1 MSCDSGRIHGHHF
14 EAVIMNMTDLLKA
27 FKPDPQHA
35 YHADWDA
42 LCADELSHFSWNYDY
57 KKFSDAVKEYYV
69 YSWIC
74 TDTRV
79 GLSIITLHDIVVAVA
94 RQTARKSDKRVAYLT
109 EVHYNQLRD
118 FMRSCVNEEAV
129 TYETLDF
136 EEEISLTPEEGVEI
150 RHLKV

>member
-1 MSCDSGRIHGHHF
+1 
-14 EAVIMNMTDLLKA
+14 MTDLLKA

>member
-1 MSCDSGRIHGHHF
+1 MAHH
-14 EAVIMNMTDLLKA
+14 A
-27 FKPDPQHA
+27 FD
-35 YHADWDA
+35 Y
-42 LCADELSHFSWNYDY
+42 NYD
-57 KKFSDAVKEYYV
+57 KFSNAVKEYYV